1 MQLTKNALLISVI
14 KAILNRTRWRTKIS
28 ERPMRQAARA
38 SKSLARRIRYVV
50 LTGILMHREKVFVR
64 QYFLLRITYLSVYLF
79 AIVAM
84 LARIESSRRA
94 GYCIEEDLLVLEL
107 VTEQARQVRKKYFR
121 LLPSR
126 EECLNDEIVPLIIP
140 AE

>member
-1 MQLTKNALLISVI
+1 
-14 KAILNRTRWRTKIS
+14 
-28 ERPMRQAARA
+28 MRQTARA

-50 LTGILMHREKVFVR
+50 LTGILMYREKVFVR
-64 QYFLLRITYLSVYLF
+64 QYFLRRITYLSVYLF